1 MRRLLTSLL
10 VLACA
15 ALPASAAKI
24 NLKNGTTVDCKVK
37 DYDTATK
44 TLHVVLNDGSAAQ
57 YRMDELDARSAYLLN
72 ASLIPKN
79 DAKAQLLTAN
89 FARDAGLYAHAAR
102 RYRDAVKLDPSLQA
116 TVDGEMTKLRR
127 AAAEFCA
134 SNVHAAAAKGN
145 YPEAEKWAKILIEKL
160 PGEPEAAQA
169 KAALDNYYAQNRQK
183 KMAAADE
190 KADAALQKDVEK
202 GKERYSEM
210 VEKSKQ
216 ALQAT
221 GTSQSESLFRAALA
235 DGSAVLKQI
244 DQIEKKYSSDPQI
257 KEQAGTYR
265 RVVTDQMIE
274 TYLNIASQMST
285 KSDYRGAQKEV
296 NAALALDPK
305 NESALSMRARIEDY
319 SSRGLG
325 WGWR

>member
-24 NLKNGTTVDCKVK
+24 NLKNGTTVDCKVQS
-37 DYDTATK
+37 YDTATK
-44 TLHVVLNDGSAAQ
+44 TLHVKLNDGSAAQ

-72 ASLIPKN
+72 ASLIPKD
-79 DAKAQLLTAN
+79 DAKAQLTTAN

-102 RYRDAVKLDPSLQA
+102 RYRAAVKLDPSLQS
-116 TVDGEMTKLRR
+116 TVDAEMTKLRR

-134 SNVHAAAAKGN
+134 SNAHAAASKGN

-160 PGEPEAAQA
+160 PGEPEAEQA
-169 KAALDNYYAQNRQK
+169 KAALDNYYAQNRAK

-202 GKERYSEM
+202 GKERYAQM

-216 ALQAT
+216 GLQAS
-221 GTSQSESLFRAALA
+221 GSSQAEGLFRGALA

-244 DQIEKKYSSDPQI
+244 DDVEKKYGSDPQI
-257 KEQAGTYR
+257 KEKAGGYR

-274 TYLNIASQMST
+274 VRLNIASQLAT

-305 NESALSMRARIEDY
+305 NDAAIAMRARIEDY

-325 WGWR
+325 WAWR

>member
-10 VLACA
+10 VLAVA
-15 ALPASAAKI
+15 ALPASAAKL
-24 NLKNGTTVDCKVK
+24 NLKDGTTVDCKVQS
-37 DYDTATK
+37 YDPATK
-44 TLHVVLNDGSAAQ
+44 TLHVVLQDGKAAQ

-72 ASLIPKN
+72 ASLIPKD
-79 DAKAQLLTAN
+79 DAKAQLMTAN

-102 RYRDAVKLDPSLQA
+102 RYRDAAKLDPSLTA
-116 TVDGEMTKLRR
+116 TVDAEMTKLRR

-134 SNVHAAAAKGN
+134 SNAHVAAAKGDFA
-145 YPEAEKWAKILIEKL
+145 EAEKWCKILIEKL

-169 KAALDNYYAQNRQK
+169 KTALDNYYSQNREK

-202 GKERYSEM
+202 GKARYAQM
-210 VEKSKQ
+210 VDKSKQ

-221 GTSQSESLFRAALA
+221 GTSQSESLFRGAIA
-235 DGSAVLKQI
+235 DGTAVLKQI
-244 DQIEKKYSSDPQI
+244 DDLEKKYDDPKV
-257 KEQAGTYR
+257 KEQAAGYR
-265 RVVTDQMIE
+265 KVVTDQVME
-274 TYLNIASQMST
+274 VHLNIANLQCT
-285 KSDYRGAQKEV
+285 KSDYRGAQQEV
-296 NAALALDPK
+296 NAVLAMDPK
-305 NESALSMRARIEDY
+305 NQAALSMRERIQDY

>member
-1 MRRLLTSLL
+1 MRRLLTSLF

-15 ALPASAAKI
+15 ALPASAAKL
-24 NLKNGTTVDCKVK
+24 NLKNGTTVTCKVQS
-37 DYDTATK
+37 YDTATK
-44 TLHVVLNDGSAAQ
+44 TLRVLLEDGTQAK
-57 YRMDELDARSAYLLN
+57 YTMDELDARSAYLLN
-72 ASLIPKN
+72 ASLIPKD

-102 RYRDAVKLDPSLQA
+102 RYRDAVKLDPSLKA
-116 TVDGEMTKLRR
+116 TVDVEMTKLRR

-134 SNVHAAAAKGN
+134 SNVHAAASKGN
-145 YPEAEKWAKILIEKL
+145 YSEAEKWAKILIEKL

-169 KAALDNYYAQNRQK
+169 KAALDNYYAQNRAK
-183 KMAAADE
+183 KMAEADA

-202 GKERYSEM
+202 GKARYAEM
-210 VEKSKQ
+210 VDKSKQ

-221 GTSQSESLFRAALA
+221 GTSQSESLFRGALA

-244 DQIEKKYSSDPQI
+244 DDLEKKYGSDPQI
-257 KEQAGTYR
+257 KEKAGGYR
-265 RVVTDQMIE
+265 KVVTDQMIE
-274 TYLNIASQMST
+274 THLHLASQMST

-305 NESALSMRARIEDY
+305 DESALAMRARIEDY
-319 SSRGLG
+319 SSRGIG